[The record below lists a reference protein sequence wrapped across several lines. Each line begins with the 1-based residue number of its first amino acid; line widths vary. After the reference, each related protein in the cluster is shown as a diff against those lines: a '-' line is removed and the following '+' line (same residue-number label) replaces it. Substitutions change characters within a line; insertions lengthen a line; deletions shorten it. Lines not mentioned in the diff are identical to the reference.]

1 MLGGPPGTH
10 NKGCAGQAHVRHS
23 DPLSPP
29 EWRWRGRDEQRI
41 WKWGAAI
48 DLALDRAVLWAGS
61 VVAGLL
67 ARAEGIYGAL
77 LRVWFGAQPLDQG
90 RSNS

>member
-1 MLGGPPGTH
+1 MH
-10 NKGCAGQAHVRHS
+10 EHK
-23 DPLSPP
+23 
-29 EWRWRGRDEQRI
+29 I
-41 WKWGAAI
+41 WKWGTAI

-67 ARAEGIYGAL
+67 VRAEGIYGAL